1 MYKAISVND
10 IPNASEYKLA
20 WYEKDL
26 NDFLE
31 TGYVA
36 CEIQIPKGRTPK
48 LVYGGFQRAVR
59 RTKAPVHV
67 MKRGDRIFLL
77 KKSAAPGAQNRK
89 AARK

>member
-1 MYKAISVND
+1 MYKAIKAED
-10 IPNASEYKLA
+10 IPNASAYKLA
-20 WYEKDL
+20 WYERDL

-48 LVYGGFQRAVR
+48 LVYDGFQRAVR

-77 KKSAAPGAQNRK
+77 KKSAAHGAATPKGGR
-89 AARK
+89 